1 MQKID
6 IVNKRYP
13 MVPQINT
20 KDTKTNPKEPEGYH
34 NNTQLMCNILWIDTC
49 QRLSVQVSFIWSK
62 KYFLKSKL
70 LFSNIFQIY
79 LKNNNY
85 LHKVLITRF
94 YLTNKLKRKCEI
106 FLKITIYQMNR
117 SRSKKK
123 LNNWMLIKVLFLY
136 NHF

>member
-1 MQKID
+1 MKLSIKD
-6 IVNKRYP
+6 ILWYP
-13 MVPQINT
+13 KLIPRIPKQIPKNP
-20 KDTKTNPKEPEGYH
+20 KDTIIIH
-34 NNTQLMCNILWIDTC
+34 NWCVIYLWIDTC

-106 FLKITIYQMNR
+106 FLKFTIYQMNR